1 MVLPS
6 DIIRDSGGYVDIIV
20 VEKKSLKAD
29 ETPLKVEIE
38 NKPEIATQTDKWIES
53 DEQFK
58 AGNDLIL
65 ENEIDNE
72 KEVEEFET
80 EVESEGES
88 ADVTKREI
96 DSISEIQG
104 DEQIELVIEVLE
116 SDEDTENDATRRVK
130 AEREEL

>member
-1 MVLPS
+1 MRS
-6 DIIRDSGGYVDIIV
+6 
-20 VEKKSLKAD
+20 
-29 ETPLKVEIE
+29 
-38 NKPEIATQTDKWIES
+38 KPEIATQTDKWTES

-65 ENEIDNE
+65 ENATDNE
-72 KEVEEFET
+72 KEVGEFET

-88 ADVTKREI
+88 ADITKREI

-104 DEQIELVIEVLE
+104 DEQIELVIEALK